1 VPTETKVARSSGW
14 LRGTLVGF
22 ATVAFAALATAVAY
36 QNAVTIP
43 HLKSG
48 ASQSMAQVYGP
59 TFSLPPDRPG
69 VWTPQVSIRPTD
81 AFLLDF
87 KFTPT
92 YMFNSYFCQLQDAS
106 GRPVLETRVS
116 AEKVNQELHLAVPPG
131 VVQRPGS
138 YSLVLLGGDPGS
150 AGPVRTSIL
159 WRLFAADPGS
169 ARPVRNSVVQR
180 LTFTILFLQ

>member
-1 VPTETKVARSSGW
+1 VPAETKVARSSGW
-14 LRGTLVGF
+14 LRGTLAAF
-22 ATVAFAALATAVAY
+22 ATVAFAALVTAVAY

-48 ASQSMAQVYGP
+48 ASRSTAQVYGP
-59 TFSLPPDRPG
+59 TFPLPPDRPG

-81 AFLLDF
+81 GFLLDF

-106 GRPVLETRVS
+106 GRPLLQTRVS
-116 AEKVNQELHLAVPPG
+116 AEKVNQELHLAVPAG

-138 YSLVLLGGDPGS
+138 YSVVLLGGDPGS

-180 LTFTILFLQ
+180 LTFSILFLQ